1 MDKNSQERTV
11 SERLDLSLYKGI
23 TKGEWEIIDT
33 PQGGID
39 VGVKHSPNSHTPVIS
54 FTQRLANMVRKSEK
68 DMADLQAIA
77 DVPKLIGEL
86 ELCYL
91 LLDWH
96 YKRDDEMLEALKV
109 IRDDFYS
116 EEDPQKIMNFANDAY
131 LSFRGA

>member
-1 MDKNSQERTV
+1 MEEKTPPRKV

-39 VGVKHSPNSHTPVIS
+39 VGVKHTPNSHTPVIS
-54 FTQRLANMVRKSEK
+54 FTQRLAKMVKKSER
-68 DMADLQAIA
+68 DMADLHAIA
-77 DVPKLIGEL
+77 DVPKLISEL
-86 ELCYL
+86 ELCYF

-96 YKRDDEMLEALKV
+96 YKRDDQMLEALKV
-109 IRDDFYS
+109 INDDFYS

-131 LSFRGA
+131 LSFRGD